1 VIRIAA
7 IADVHVGV
15 DSIGKLAPHLEHLRD
30 EADVLLIAG
39 DLTRIGT
46 VAEARALVCELRGVD
61 VPVVAVLGNHDY
73 EGDHADEITTI
84 LREAGVQVLEG
95 ERTIV
100 EIDGQ
105 RLGVAGTKGFGGG
118 FAGACA
124 SDFGEPEMKL
134 FIRHTQEMANRLEQ
148 NLGALDTDV
157 RVALLHYSPVEGTLH
172 GERLEI
178 WPFLGSYL
186 LGEAIDHAGA
196 DLAIH
201 GHAHGGAEK
210 GHTAGG
216 IPVRNV
222 AQPVIKAAYRLFCF
236 DGST

>member
-1 VIRIAA
+1 
-7 IADVHVGV
+7 
-15 DSIGKLAPHLEHLRD
+15 
-30 EADVLLIAG
+30 
-39 DLTRIGT
+39 
-46 VAEARALVCELRGVD
+46 
-61 VPVVAVLGNHDY
+61 
-73 EGDHADEITTI
+73 
-84 LREAGVQVLEG
+84 
-95 ERTIV
+95 
-100 EIDGQ
+100 
-105 RLGVAGTKGFGGG
+105 
-118 FAGACA
+118 
-124 SDFGEPEMKL
+124 
-134 FIRHTQEMANRLEQ
+134 MANRLEQ

-157 RVALLHYSPVEGTLH
+157 RIALLHYSPVEGTLH

-186 LGEAIDHAGA
+186 LGEAIDRAGA